1 MSTFLSR
8 FIIFI
13 LFLLRCFH
21 CKEEN
26 TEQTPDTT
34 FENPANATH
43 LGDEPSSETEELQ
56 HLLNTMYGAITHGD
70 QRYFR
75 MLTKKLSSNQTYSD
89 LLISDDDIMES
100 IEANFIH
107 ILNTMH
113 MVSEMAIKIHAT
125 PVFVY
130 SPSLSIYIYT
140 QPPTHH
146 SDRSKVCTIAY

>member
-1 MSTFLSR
+1 MMSTCLPR
-8 FIIFI
+8 FIILI
-13 LFLLRCFH
+13 LLRCLH
-21 CKEEN
+21 CKKDNIQQSPEVNIEN
-26 TEQTPDTT
+26 ET
-34 FENPANATH
+34 NGTH
-43 LGDEPSSETEELQ
+43 LGDEPSSETEELHQ
-56 HLLNTMYGAITHGD
+56 LLNTMYGAITHGD

-100 IEANFIH
+100 IESNFIH

-130 SPSLSIYIYT
+130 SPSLSLHTPNHQHIIQTDPKYA
-140 QPPTHH
+140 
-146 SDRSKVCTIAY
+146 R